1 MNEIDKAHNLRCSV
15 FKLLGLAMV
24 TVFLIG
30 GFAVTPSYGK
40 GYTEVTKFTED
51 FETSTVPACSE
62 IIEVFLS
69 GTAKFVTRTTYGPD
83 GEVKHIESKTKSHA
97 TGVDIEGNNWKSNEI
112 EIQTLDVKSNGD
124 QIFLLEA
131 HAKIINL
138 GPGDYPSTIVNI
150 HQVTILHPDG
160 TTTTV
165 KDKVDVDCKGQPGEP

>member
-1 MNEIDKAHNLRCSV
+1 MNEIDKAYNLRCWV
-15 FKLLGLAMV
+15 FKVLGLAMV

-40 GYTEVTKFTED
+40 GYTEVTKFKED
-51 FETSTVPACSE
+51 FETSTVPACSGHE
-62 IIEVFLS
+62 IFLS

-112 EIQTLDVKSNGD
+112 EIQTLKVSPNGD
-124 QIFLLEA
+124 QIHSQEA

-138 GPGDYPSTIVNI
+138 GPGDYPNTIVNI
-150 HQVTILHPDG
+150 NQVTILHLDG
-160 TTTTV
+160 TATTV